1 MISKVKLNL
10 QKLKDIT
17 DMKKTIIYLILFIGI
32 VACNKQDTQ
41 NNIMIELNKNWKLIQ
56 ETTGNE
62 YDAVVP
68 GCVHT
73 DLLNNN
79 VIEDPFFRT
88 NEKKQQWIDKEDWS
102 YSSEFEVDEEVL
114 AYESVELNFKGL
126 DTYAD
131 VYLNDSLILKADNM
145 FREWLV
151 ECKNLLKPGKNKLR
165 IYFHSP
171 INIGLEKLQE
181 HGYALPASNDQSE
194 NGELEDK
201 KVSIFTRK
209 APYHYG
215 WDWGPR
221 FVTSGIWRPVYL
233 KVWNKAKINNIQI
246 VQNELDEKEAKI
258 TENISMNSSTN
269 QEVTI
274 QINNAGKVLY
284 SEKAELKTGENNLSI
299 NYVIENPKLWWTK
312 GLGDQHLY
320 NISTSILVENQIIET
335 KETTIGLRTIKL
347 VQKPDEFGK
356 SFYFKLNG
364 VPVFMKGANHIPN
377 DIFLNRVT
385 PEIYE
390 REIKTAAESNMNM
403 LRVWGGG
410 IYEDDVFYDLCDKY
424 GILVWQDFMFA
435 CSMYPGNEEFVANIK
450 QEAKDNVIRL
460 RNHPSIALWCGNNEI
475 DVAWSEYADGGWGW
489 KQQYN
494 DEQHKEIW
502 TAYEKIFH
510 EILPN
515 AVNEYDPGKAYW
527 PSSPMAGPKQSA
539 SYTSTS
545 GDMHYWGVWHGKEPF
560 SAFVEKRA
568 RFMSEYGFQSF
579 PELSTVKK
587 YALPEDF
594 DIESEVMAAHQR
606 SGIGNLRIKEY
617 MSWYYKTPKDFENFL
632 YVGQVLQA
640 EGIKMGIE
648 AHRRD
653 MRYNMGTLYWQIND
667 CWPVASWSSMDYYGK
682 WKALQYFVK
691 KAFEDVLISPFLA
704 GDSVAIFIVSD
715 KLENTKA
722 KIKLELLDFEGN
734 SVLGQTSDIEVIANS
749 SNIYTSLPKKL
760 LDLKMTNKNYVLL
773 VSLYDSDNL
782 LTSSVLYFDEI
793 KDLALPNAKIEH
805 KITKTETGFTIEL
818 STDKLAKNVY
828 LTADAEDGFFSD
840 NYFDLLPGRPVRI
853 SYTTKNTSADLE
865 KVLKITSLVDSYQ

>member
-32 VACNKQDTQ
+32 VACNKQETQ

-102 YSSEFEVDEEVL
+102 YLSEFEVDEKL
-114 AYESVELNFKGL
+114 LTNESVELDFKGL

-194 NGELEDK
+194 NGELGDK

-246 VQNELDEKEAKI
+246 VQNELDEKEAKLTGNVSI
-258 TENISMNSSTN
+258 NSSAN
-269 QEVTI
+269 QDVTI
-274 QINNAGKVLY
+274 QIKNDGKVLY
-284 SEKAELKTGENNLSI
+284 SEKASLKTGENSLSI

-356 SFYFKLNG
+356 SFYFELNG

-435 CSMYPGNEEFVANIK
+435 CSMYPGNEEILANIK

-594 DIESEVMAAHQR
+594 NIESEVMAAHQR

-653 MRYNMGTLYWQIND
+653 MPYNMGTLYWQIND

-749 SNIYTSLPKKL
+749 SKIYTNLPKKL

-773 VSLYDSDNL
+773 VSLYDSDKL

-793 KDLALPNAKIEH
+793 KDLALPNVKIEH

-828 LTADAEDGFFSD
+828 LTADEEDGFFSD
-840 NYFDLLPGRPVRI
+840 NYFDLLPGRPVTIR
-853 SYTTKNTSADLE
+853 YTTKNTSTDLE

>member
-1 MISKVKLNL
+1 
-10 QKLKDIT
+10 
-17 DMKKTIIYLILFIGI
+17 MKKTFIYLMLLILM
-32 VACNKQDTQ
+32 VACNKQEIQ
-41 NNIMIELNKNWKLIQ
+41 INRMIELNKNWKLIQ

-102 YSSEFEVDEEVL
+102 YLSEFEVDEEVL

-131 VYLNDSLILKADNM
+131 VYLNDSLILKANNM

-151 ECKNLLKPGKNKLR
+151 ECENLLKPGKNKLR
-165 IYFHSP
+165 VYFHSP
-171 INIGLEKLQE
+171 INIGLEKLKA

-194 NGELEDK
+194 NGELGDK

-246 VQNELDEKEAKI
+246 VQNELNEKEAKLTGNVSI
-258 TENISMNSSTN
+258 NSSGN
-269 QEVTI
+269 QDVTI
-274 QINNAGKVLY
+274 QIKNTGKVLY
-284 SEKAELKTGENNLSI
+284 SEKASLKTGENSLSI

-320 NISTSILVENQIIET
+320 NISTSILVENQVIET

-356 SFYFKLNG
+356 SFYFELNG

-435 CSMYPGNEEFVANIK
+435 CSMYPGNEEFLANIK

-475 DVAWSEYADGGWGW
+475 DVAWSEHSEGGWGW

-560 SAFVEKRA
+560 SAFDEKRA

-594 DIESEVMAAHQR
+594 NIESEVMAAHQR

-617 MSWYYKTPKDFENFL
+617 MSWYYKTPKDFETFL

-653 MRYNMGTLYWQIND
+653 MPYNMGTLYWQIND

-749 SNIYTSLPKKL
+749 SKIYTSLPKKL

-773 VSLYDSDNL
+773 VSLYDSDKL
-782 LTSSVLYFDEI
+782 LTSNVLYFDEI
-793 KDLALPNAKIEH
+793 KDLALPKAKIEH

-828 LTADAEDGFFSD
+828 LMADAEDGFFSD
-840 NYFDLLPGRPVRI
+840 NYFDLLPERPVKI